1 MAFRSTLMRC
11 EMLVR
16 ISQTV
21 ISVALVTLYMPHST
35 EKEGRT
41 LKTVE
46 KAFKVLSVLQEWDG
60 AGVTELAR
68 AFDVTKGTM
77 HTYLKTLNEE
87 GHVVKI
93 DDEYRVS
100 LKLFEMGGRTRNKQ
114 PIYIY
119 GRDAAEHL
127 AEQTGELVHLGVEQ
141 RGTMYYIYRARG
153 SNAMKTT
160 TPVGHTRPIH
170 ATAGGKSILAALPD
184 TQAST
189 ILDSCTFES
198 LTKHTIDNRD
208 EFNEE
213 LERVREHGYATN
225 NQEEVIGSKTIA
237 AAVNDP
243 TGSIAGTVCL
253 SGPSSR
259 LQEEYLSELIALVK
273 ETANHIEV
281 SLQRE

>member
-1 MAFRSTLMRC
+1 MSRST
-11 EMLVR
+11 ENG
-16 ISQTV
+16 
-21 ISVALVTLYMPHST
+21 
-35 EKEGRT
+35 GRT

-46 KAFKVLSVLQEWDG
+46 KAFNVLGVLQDREG
-60 AGVTELAR
+60 AGVTELAH

-87 GHVVKI
+87 GLVVKTNG
-93 DDEYRVS
+93 EYRVS
-100 LKLFEMGGRTRNKQ
+100 LRLFEMGGRTRNKQ

-141 RGTMYYIYRARG
+141 RSTMYYIYRARG

-184 TQAST
+184 KQTST
-189 ILDSCTFES
+189 ILDSCAFES
-198 LTKHTIDNRD
+198 LTEHTIDNRD
-208 EFNEE
+208 EFDEA
-213 LERVREHGYATN
+213 LQQVREQGYATN

-259 LQEEYLSELIALVK
+259 LQGEYLSELIPLVK